1 MSSFDPGIV
10 AEATSLRQ
18 KMTKAT
24 SLRHLGGFTI
34 MEKYELPIKFTE
46 EERAAYATWGI
57 KKEKVL
63 VPFGIAAGLIYLLAA
78 VCIITRVWGIR
89 EHDSLLFHILIQSGW
104 VEEAGYVLAILCTIL
119 LLGPINWILDKV
131 WKKPVDPKWL
141 RIAIVEENVKVSL
154 LQEAKNNRESV
165 AEIYPLSNLS
175 VFLNSKENTVFFQ
188 GKWIEIGENTIENI
202 YPSEKQHAWMDYPT
216 RKVSAISN
224 VKKIEDI
231 LKGYEASL
239 EAICKEQE
247 WIKKHQ

>member
-24 SLRHLGGFTI
+24 SLRHLDGFTI

-89 EHDSLLFHILIQSGW
+89 EQDSLRVHIFI
-104 VEEAGYVLAILCTIL
+104 
-119 LLGPINWILDKV
+119 
-131 WKKPVDPKWL
+131 
-141 RIAIVEENVKVSL
+141 
-154 LQEAKNNRESV
+154 
-165 AEIYPLSNLS
+165 
-175 VFLNSKENTVFFQ
+175 
-188 GKWIEIGENTIENI
+188 
-202 YPSEKQHAWMDYPT
+202 
-216 RKVSAISN
+216 
-224 VKKIEDI
+224 
-231 LKGYEASL
+231 
-239 EAICKEQE
+239 
-247 WIKKHQ
+247 